1 MSQERGQFRERA
13 LDLLI
18 ARSTCGLS
26 HAEAEELREL
36 TLIDAIVDPGE
47 DAEIE
52 RAIDATRRAV
62 MGGAAGFGTMPTDV
76 RERVIRAIP
85 VMAERAGAEPARNGS
100 AIPISRGNE
109 TRAKTNWWPTMA
121 AAAILLLSGVLVV
134 TAWKPTGG
142 GEKLSASAVVARLE
156 TAADRVAIGFK
167 PGEGALAGATGEV
180 VWSDTLQR
188 GYMRIIGAKSND
200 PKAMQYQ
207 LWIVDPSRDKNP
219 VDGGVFDIGAA
230 SSAGGAI
237 IVPFESRLAVNGPKV
252 FAITAEKPGGVVV
265 SAGPLIMVAAR

>member
-1 MSQERGQFRERA
+1 MSQDGVGKRERA
-13 LDLLI
+13 MDLLI
-18 ARSTCGLS
+18 ARSTCGIS

-36 TLIDAIVDPGE
+36 TLIDALVEPGE
-47 DAEIE
+47 DTDVE
-52 RAIDATRRAV
+52 RAIEATRRAV
-62 MGGAAGFGTMPTDV
+62 MGGGGAMPTEV

-85 VMAERAGAEPARNGS
+85 VMAERAMTEPARNGS
-100 AIPISRGNE
+100 AIPISRGAD
-109 TRAKTNWWPTMA
+109 TRTKTNWWPTMA

-134 TAWKPTGG
+134 TAWKPSGG
-142 GEKLSASAVVARLE
+142 GEKLSASALVARLE

-180 VWSDTLQR
+180 VWSDALQR

-230 SSAGGAI
+230 NNADGTI

-265 SAGPLIMVAAR
+265 SAGPLIMVASR